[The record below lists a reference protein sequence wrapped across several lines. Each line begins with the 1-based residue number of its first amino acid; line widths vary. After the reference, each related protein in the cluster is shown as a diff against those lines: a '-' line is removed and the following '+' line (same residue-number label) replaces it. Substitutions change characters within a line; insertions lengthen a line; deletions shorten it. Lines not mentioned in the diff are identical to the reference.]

1 MTSKTKQV
9 TKHKEGSRKSKV
21 HALFDKQGQDAA
33 WTLGLTLKLS
43 QNTLRSWFG
52 TWRREATPLKRKPAK
67 AAATLKAAKRSGT
80 PKPTATPKATET
92 VTPLDQP
99 ETIPQFLNG

>member
-9 TKHKEGSRKSKV
+9 PKHKEGSRKSKV

-33 WTLGLTLKLS
+33 WTLGLKLKLS

-52 TWRREATPLKRKPAK
+52 TWRREATPLKRKPGEGGCDIEGSK
-67 AAATLKAAKRSGT
+67 AEWDS
-80 PKPTATPKATET
+80 ET
-92 VTPLDQP
+92 DSDP
-99 ETIPQFLNG
+99 